1 MVREGGG
8 WMNQG
13 YTSRQSF
20 GLPAVVLMT
29 LLLVCACGNKQGEL
43 IQNQESKEI
52 PMLTGDG
59 LVLEGEGPFP
69 ATLIARS
76 SNTLSNEE
84 NQMILQEIS
93 QELDI
98 IMDLA
103 SQLEVLDDESISG
116 GNTVENGSEV
126 NQ

>member
-1 MVREGGG
+1 MKQRG
-8 WMNQG
+8 
-13 YTSRQSF
+13 TSRQGF
-20 GLPAVVLMT
+20 GLLTLILIALVLMP
-29 LLLVCACGNKQGEL
+29 ACGNKQGEL
-43 IQNQESKEI
+43 IQSQESNEI

-103 SQLEVLDDESISG
+103 SQLEVLDDDSIS
-116 GNTVENGSEV
+116 EKAGSEV